1 MPTTLIKPWI
11 GFTGYNAYPSELA
24 RDLRVLDVFLKD
36 LRTAVGKGIG
46 EAQITALDLANVT
59 TDRQVIAGSGL
70 TGGGTLDVDVTL
82 NVGAGTGIS
91 VSASTVG
98 LANTA
103 VTPGAYTNS
112 NITVDAQG
120 RLTAAATGSGGSG
133 TVTHTGGALT
143 NNLVILGAGGA
154 DIKTLATA
162 TLGYFLR
169 DDSTWVN
176 IPGGGDALV
185 ANPLSQFAAT
195 TSLQLLGVISDET
208 GSGLLVFG
216 TSPTLITPLLGTP
229 TSGVLTS
236 CTGLPVSSGISG
248 LGAGIAAWLA
258 TPSSA
263 NLITAV
269 TDETGTGAL
278 MFATS
283 PLITTD
289 ITIPNTGL
297 HLLDTNAS
305 HDLIIAPGSDITADR
320 TLTITTGDA
329 SRVLTLT
336 GDTSLTGTNSGD
348 QTITL
353 TTDVT
358 GSGTGSFAATIAADS
373 VTYAKMQNIS
383 ATNRLLGRATAGAGD
398 TEEITLGT
406 NLSYTGTTLN
416 AAGSSGADPTATI
429 SLANQVGVSAA
440 FMRADAA
447 PPLGVGIAPTWTA
460 VHIFSAQDVHNAGV
474 SLGTSG
480 ALISAVADT
489 GTNIG
494 LLYKPSVPY
503 TTGRFIHSFQ
513 DSAGNVGLVMK
524 PDLSWE
530 FGGTASTGG
539 YIAVAATLPSTSQ
552 QGINFIPT
560 WGATAGASVS
570 GFAASAIGG
579 LFGPKDATACTATDL
594 IGGMFGHQAV
604 SAKVHTNV
612 IGGVFFPTN
621 TGIDVGAFNHGNLGG
636 WQVNAVPVTTH
647 GTATAN
653 FVWGGYI
660 KNLLAGANPVVP
672 ISQGII
678 IDEQTRGTTTNN
690 GIILNQ
696 AGVASTYKA
705 IVFRD
710 QDAWINSRDA
720 AHLDLNATTSV
731 DVNIATTEQFA
742 ITSLLVT
749 FADTVNLAF
758 NGTTGTKIG
767 TATTQKIGFWNK
779 TPVIQ
784 PAAYTPTNVT
794 TNRAFNANSTSID
807 ELADVLGTLIA
818 DLQSVGLVG

>member
-46 EAQITALDLANVT
+46 EDQITALDLANVT

-269 TDETGTGAL
+269 TDKTGTGAL

-474 SLGTSG
+474 SLGTTPILTS
-480 ALISAVADT
+480 ALATDLAGDIA
-489 GTNIG
+489 
-494 LLYKPSVPY
+494 LKYKPGNALTS
-503 TTGRFIHSFQ
+503 GGDRFLHVFQ
-513 DSAGNVGLVMK
+513 DSAGVSYFDIASDG
-524 PDLSWE
+524 SYY
-530 FGGTASTGG
+530 FGTGG
-539 YIAVAATLPSTSQ
+539 LAHPTGIYMGVGSSVVTIDNTLYF
-552 QGINFIPT
+552 GIK
-560 WGATAGASVS
+560 
-570 GFAASAIGG
+570 
-579 LFGPKDATACTATDL
+579 FGPKWGTTAGITALGITFVAAAAYFSAADNVSSTATTL
-594 IGGMFGHQAV
+594 IGGIFTNNLLSVRA
-604 SAKVHTNV
+604 HTNV
-612 IGGVFFPTN
+612 IGGVFLAYEGSAP
-621 TGIDVGAFNHGNLGG
+621 VGVAAHGNLYG
-636 WQVNAVPVTTH
+636 WLVKGTGT
-647 GTATAN
+647 GMSSTATN
-653 FVWGGYI
+653 SYGGYI
-660 KNLLAGANPVVP
+660 ENTLTGTTPTTTNQYGLV
-672 ISQGII
+672 
-678 IDEQTRGTTTNN
+678 IDEQTRGVTIKNGLLLNSATAGYKCLVLGSQSNWLAWETATTF
-690 GIILNQ
+690 
-696 AGVASTYKA
+696 S
-705 IVFRD
+705 
-710 QDAWINSRDA
+710 
-720 AHLDLNATTSV
+720 LNATTVLCKADLDISAK
-731 DVNIATTEQFA
+731 NI
-742 ITSLLVT
+742 VT
-749 FADTVNLAF
+749 DT
-758 NGTTGTKIG
+758 TTGTKFG

-784 PAAYTPTNVT
+784 LAAYTPTNVT